1 MPRPPPPRKVLV
13 PALVPVP
20 VGREL
25 EDDPAEGLGWGW
37 ENRVLHLNSQSDL
50 GIAASIFCVRRAAD
64 A

>member
-1 MPRPPPPRKVLV
+1 MILLR
-13 PALVPVP
+13 AW
-20 VGREL
+20 VG
-25 EDDPAEGLGWGW
+25 GW

>member
-25 EDDPAEGLGWGW
+25 EDDPAEGLGWGVG
-37 ENRVLHLNSQSDL
+37 E
-50 GIAASIFCVRRAAD
+50 
-64 A
+64 